1 MTRYPTLAFRYGN
14 SVLIAVIK
22 KSFHSNVGDFFVLVT
37 KRGTIRVMDTLHTLK
52 LTFAGGTGSVTG
64 ANFLVE
70 APEIDGGLK
79 FLVDCGLEQ
88 GTKMAD
94 DNNWA
99 PFTYDPSTIDI
110 LFITHAHIDHIGR
123 IPKLIHDGF
132 KGRIYSTIPTKTIT
146 ELMLEDT
153 ANILTHK
160 SDDETLKAIY
170 SKENLKKAMEIWHTL
185 DYHQDLTEGALV
197 FRYRD
202 AGHVLGS
209 GMLEVIY
216 NNKKI
221 VFTGD
226 LGNSPSPLLRDTE
239 VLQNVD
245 YLIMESVY
253 GDRNHLHRS
262 ERRKLLERTIEETF
276 SRKCVLVVPTFSL
289 ERSQELLFEIDEFVE
304 HDRVPKMPVFFDS
317 PLGIRLTKIY
327 KEFSR
332 YFNEEAQQMIGEG
345 DDIFNFPG
353 LKSTLL
359 TEESKDILH
368 IPNPKIVIA
377 GSGMSNGGRILHHE
391 ANYLPD
397 ANNILLLTGYQSQGT
412 IGRHIQDGAKTVHIN
427 GVDIPV
433 RAKVVFIDGYSG
445 HKDSDHLVEFVAATA
460 DSLKKVFVVM
470 GEPQSA
476 LFLTQRL
483 RDHVGVYAEAPEGG
497 TVTMLDCN

>member
-1 MTRYPTLAFRYGN
+1 
-14 SVLIAVIK
+14 
-22 KSFHSNVGDFFVLVT
+22 
-37 KRGTIRVMDTLHTLK
+37 MDTLYSLK

-70 APEIDGGLK
+70 APAIDGGLK

-88 GTKMAD
+88 GTKEAD
-94 DNNWA
+94 ENNWA
-99 PFTYDPSTIDI
+99 PFLYDPATIDI

-132 KGRIYSTIPTKTIT
+132 NGRIYSTIPTKEIT

-160 SDDETLKAIY
+160 SDDEMLKAIY
-170 SKENLKKAMEIWHTL
+170 SKENLKKAMELWHTL
-185 DYHQDLTEGALV
+185 DYHQDLTEGAFV

-209 GMLEVIY
+209 GMLEINY

-239 VLQNVD
+239 MLANVD

-253 GDRNHLHRS
+253 GDRNHIHRT
-262 ERRKLLERTIEETF
+262 ERRKILERVIEENYG
-276 SRKCVLVVPTFSL
+276 RKGVLVVPTFSL
-289 ERSQELLFEIDEFVE
+289 ERSQELLYEIDEFVE
-304 HDRVPKMPVFFDS
+304 NKRVPEMPVFFDS
-317 PLGIRLTKIY
+317 PLGIKLTKIY
-327 KEFSR
+327 KQFAR
-332 YFNEEAQQMIGEG
+332 YFNDDAQKMISDG

-391 ANYLPD
+391 QNYLPD
-397 ANNILLLTGYQSQGT
+397 PNNILLLTGYQSQGT
-412 IGRHIQDGAKTVHIN
+412 IGRIIQDGAKSVRIN
-427 GVDIPV
+427 GMEVPV

-445 HKDSDHLVEFVAATA
+445 HKDSDHLVEFVSATA

-483 RDHVGVYAEAPEGG
+483 RDHLGIMAVAPEGG
-497 TVTMLDCN
+497 TTVEIDCN

>member
-1 MTRYPTLAFRYGN
+1 
-14 SVLIAVIK
+14 
-22 KSFHSNVGDFFVLVT
+22 
-37 KRGTIRVMDTLHTLK
+37 MDTLHSLK

-88 GTKMAD
+88 GSKEAD
-94 DNNWA
+94 ENNWA
-99 PFTYDPSTIDI
+99 PFSYDPSTIDI

-132 KGRIYSTIPTKTIT
+132 VGRIYSTIPTKEIT

-160 SDDETLKAIY
+160 ADNEFLKEIY
-170 SKENLKKAMEIWHTL
+170 SKENLKKAMDSWHTL
-185 DYHQDLTEGALV
+185 DYHQDLTEGAFV

-209 GMLEVIY
+209 GMLEINY

-239 VLQNVD
+239 NLQNVD

-253 GDRNHLHRS
+253 GDRNHIHRN
-262 ERRKLLERTIEETF
+262 ERRKILERVIEENYG
-276 SRKCVLVVPTFSL
+276 KKGVLVVPTFSL
-289 ERSQELLFEIDEFVE
+289 ERSQELLYEIDEFVE
-304 HDRVPKMPVFFDS
+304 NKRVPEMPVFFDS

-327 KEFSR
+327 KSFAR
-332 YFNEEAQQMIGEG
+332 YFNDEAQKMISDG

-391 ANYLPD
+391 QNYLPD

-412 IGRHIQDGAKTVHIN
+412 IGRLIQDGAKSVRIN
-427 GVDIPV
+427 GMEVPV

-445 HKDSDHLVEFVAATA
+445 HKDSDHLVSFVEQTS

-483 RDHVGVYAEAPEGG
+483 RDYLGIYAEAPEGG
-497 TVTMLDCN
+497 TSTILDCN

>member
-1 MTRYPTLAFRYGN
+1 MYY
-14 SVLIAVIK
+14 
-22 KSFHSNVGDFFVLVT
+22 
-37 KRGTIRVMDTLHTLK
+37 MDTPHTLK
-52 LTFAGGTGSVTG
+52 VTFAGGTGSVTG

-70 APEIDGGLK
+70 APESDGGLR

-88 GTKMAD
+88 GTKLAD
-94 DNNWA
+94 DHNWEA
-99 PFTYDPSTIDI
+99 FPYDPSTIDI

-132 KGRIYSTIPTKTIT
+132 NGRIYSTIPTKDIT

-160 SDDETLKAIY
+160 SDDEQLKAIY
-170 SKENLKKAMEIWHTL
+170 SKENLKKAMELWKTL
-185 DYHQDLTEGALV
+185 DYHQDLTEGAFV

-239 VLQNVD
+239 LLQNVD

-253 GDRNHLHRS
+253 GDRNHIHRS
-262 ERRKLLERTIEETF
+262 ERRKLLERAIEENYG
-276 SRKCVLVVPTFSL
+276 KKGVLVIPTFSL

-304 HDRVPKMPVFFDS
+304 HDRVPQMPVFFDS
-317 PLGIRLTKIY
+317 PLGIHLTKIY
-327 KEFSR
+327 RKFAR
-332 YFNEEAQQMIGEG
+332 YFNEDAQKMIGEG

-397 ANNILLLTGYQSQGT
+397 PNNTLLLTGYQSQGT
-412 IGRHIQDGAKTVHIN
+412 IGRLIQDGAKSVRIN
-427 GVDIPV
+427 GADIPV

-445 HKDSDHLVEFVAATA
+445 HKDSDHLVSFVEATA

-483 RDHVGVYAEAPEGG
+483 RDYLGVYAEAPEAG
-497 TVTMLDCN
+497 TSTILDCN